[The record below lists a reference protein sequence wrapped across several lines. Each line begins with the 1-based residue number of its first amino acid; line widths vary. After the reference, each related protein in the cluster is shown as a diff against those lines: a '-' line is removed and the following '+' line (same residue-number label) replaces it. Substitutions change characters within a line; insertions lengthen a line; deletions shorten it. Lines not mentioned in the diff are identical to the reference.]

1 MPPEQDLQ
9 EVLLQC
15 EQLSNVESRKI
26 VSKKFSNDEY
36 LDRLEK
42 KLEKINKI
50 SCSLLSI
57 RLDHGSHIQN
67 ELFTLIRVITL
78 YKEDLN
84 SMSAQCVAV
93 ESSANILLSKLNDI
107 ERSIKYSKLLMNIK
121 VIFILF

>member
-15 EQLSNVESRKI
+15 EQLSSVESRKI
-26 VSKKFSNDEY
+26 VSKRFANDND
-36 LDRLEK
+36 LDGLIE

-57 RLDHGSHIQN
+57 RLDHGSQKKN
-67 ELFTLIRVITL
+67 ELFLIKGIAL

-84 SMSAQCVAV
+84 SMNAQCAAV
-93 ESSANILLSKLNDI
+93 EYLANILVSQLNDI